1 MKYLLFSISAILLIG
16 IMLIPDIWAETCD
29 FDPEQREFD
38 IEPYYTGPLLDAHFH
53 MPAAFAP
60 PPVVAH
66 ELPYEIAVFD
76 DHVSKDGLICMLDKQ
91 NIKSVIGFYPVL
103 DNLPLDSI
111 KDMKYFEEKHPDRVN
126 AFLLPISISQWMKDE
141 WPVLPGQDLEQYLEM
156 LPFTKGYGEFAFYL
170 EVYERQGEHL
180 EADDPEMIETYE
192 ILEKRNMI
200 FMSHPGNRDMPAL
213 LKMIEKYPNIIFL
226 FHGEEIKKP
235 QLSQILEKYTNVYYS
250 LDYNMISNCCLH
262 NNPQTDS
269 KETFLPKYRDTFEQ
283 TMKDELRI
291 WKPIIEKHPDKIM
304 WGTDILKPWHIDEE
318 VQPLLIEMSRSFIG
332 GLDPAVQEKYAYK
345 NAERM
350 LGMVKTTQLPVDTAI
365 PAWIYFHTWVNNL
378 IQLLIS
384 NVIIGAST
392 IVAAI
397 VGIVFAVRRR
407 SGGTKRPKPARQDL
421 EDYEEQY
428 LQRQG
433 QRPRRRHAK
442 SRPTSSSCNSCGKP
456 LKPTVKFCGSCGT
469 RID

>member
-1 MKYLLFSISAILLIG
+1 
-16 IMLIPDIWAETCD
+16 
-29 FDPEQREFD
+29 
-38 IEPYYTGPLLDAHFH
+38 
-53 MPAAFAP
+53 
-60 PPVVAH
+60 
-66 ELPYEIAVFD
+66 
-76 DHVSKDGLICMLDKQ
+76 
-91 NIKSVIGFYPVL
+91 
-103 DNLPLDSI
+103 
-111 KDMKYFEEKHPDRVN
+111 
-126 AFLLPISISQWMKDE
+126 
-141 WPVLPGQDLEQYLEM
+141 
-156 LPFTKGYGEFAFYL
+156 
-170 EVYERQGEHL
+170 
-180 EADDPEMIETYE
+180 
-192 ILEKRNMI
+192 
-200 FMSHPGNRDMPAL
+200 
-213 LKMIEKYPNIIFL
+213 
-226 FHGEEIKKP
+226 
-235 QLSQILEKYTNVYYS
+235 
-250 LDYNMISNCCLH
+250 
-262 NNPQTDS
+262 
-269 KETFLPKYRDTFEQ
+269 
-283 TMKDELRI
+283 
-291 WKPIIEKHPDKIM
+291 
-304 WGTDILKPWHIDEE
+304 
-318 VQPLLIEMSRSFIG
+318 MSRSFIG

-384 NVIIGAST
+384 NVIIGAAT

-469 RID
+469 RIA